1 MNYRTLAVSVLA
13 LGLLA
18 PVGAMA
24 HNINNNCSEE
34 EQNRKEF
41 VDCISPTS
49 STSEQFGAGALMDD
63 ALGTDEGNTRNNLGD
78 SDDKINN

>member
-24 HNINNNCSEE
+24 DTDNSCSEE
-34 EQNRKEF
+34 QRNRKVF
-41 VDCISPTS
+41 ADCMPSNES
-49 STSEQFGAGALMDD
+49 SSEQFGAAVVTDVTVGSGQTQKVNG
-63 ALGTDEGNTRNNLGD
+63 LGSA
-78 SDDKINN
+78 SD